1 MNTNESKNDFKNQR
15 IKALEKELEIKQQL
29 INELQ
34 NKNKNLLGS

>member
-1 MNTNESKNDFKNQR
+1 MNTNESKSDFKNQR
-15 IKALEKELEIKQQL
+15 IKALEKELQIKQQL